1 MDNKKNSGLKRGIAI
16 ALMGAV
22 CLTAAVS
29 VTAMSKTVT
38 VTDGDKTVTV
48 TTLSSDTE
56 SMLERTGITLGEN
69 DKIVCTENSES
80 SMNISVMRAFS
91 VNIID
96 GQDKKTLTL
105 NDGTVADAIKAA
117 GLTLSKS
124 DSVSLSQNTRL
135 EPDMEIT
142 IARFFTVNIDLKGEK
157 MTKEVPAGTVA
168 DALAYLDI
176 KLAQDDTI
184 NVKLTD
190 EVSENMD
197 ITIGEL
203 LNINI
208 DLRGEK
214 LTKKVPSG
222 TVKDTLAYLNI
233 KLDKS
238 DAVNMNLEQEISEN
252 ADIKISRITYK
263 ETTKTESVAYN
274 TVYKNTDSLYKGE
287 TSVESNGLD
296 GERNVTLREKYVNG
310 NLISSEEIKSEITQN
325 PVDEVIL
332 NGTKEYISQVYT
344 RSGSVYVNESDNI
357 LTDVNGNQVSY
368 TRVLTGSATAYYAP
382 AGALTATGRLARYGV
397 VAVDPDII
405 PYGSILYIVSNDGQ
419 VVYGYAVAGDTGGAL
434 WAGTAIVDLYYNT
447 YDECCQF
454 GRRNVTIYVLEGV
467 SEDIT
472 Y

>member
-1 MDNKKNSGLKRGIAI
+1 MDNKKNSGLKRAIAI
-16 ALMGAV
+16 ALMGTV

-38 VTDGDKTVTV
+38 VTDGDKTITV
-48 TTLSSDTE
+48 NTLSSDTE

-80 SMNISVMRAFS
+80 SMNISVMRAFN
-91 VNIID
+91 VDVID
-96 GQDKKTLTL
+96 GQNKKTLTL
-105 NDGTVADAIKAA
+105 NEGTVADAIKAA

-124 DSVSLSQNTRL
+124 DAVSLSQNTLL

-142 IARFFTVNIDLKGEK
+142 IARFFTINIDLKGTK
-157 MTKEVPAGTVA
+157 LSKEVPAGTVA

-176 KLAQDDTI
+176 KLDKDDII
-184 NVKLTD
+184 NVDLKKD
-190 EVSENMD
+190 VSENMD
-197 ITIGEL
+197 IKIEKL

-208 DLRGEK
+208 DLRGEE
-214 LTKKVPSG
+214 LTEKVPSG
-222 TVKDTLAYLNI
+222 TVKDTLAYLDI
-233 KLDKS
+233 KLDKN
-238 DAVNMNLEQEISEN
+238 DAVNMNLEQQISEN
-252 ADIKISRITYK
+252 DNIKISRVTYK

-274 TVYKNTDSLYKGE
+274 TVYKDTDSLYKGE
-287 TSVESNGLD
+287 TSVETNGID
-296 GERNVTLREKYVNG
+296 GERKVTVREKYVNG
-310 NLISSEEIKSEITQN
+310 NLVSSDEVKSEITKN
-325 PVDEVIL
+325 PVDEVVL
-332 NGTKEYISQVYT
+332 NGTKEYVSQVYT
-344 RSGSVYVNESDNI
+344 NSGSVSANESTNV
-357 LTDVNGNQVSY
+357 LTDINGNQVSY

-405 PYGSILYIVSNDGQ
+405 PYGSIMYIVSNDGE